1 MKVICRGIVQSQ
13 GNPENEGT
21 TTEMVEATKGNEEMT
36 MEDLAGIT
44 TIKVEMTAGEL
55 LATKPIKMLAVAEA
69 GVRLPSKT
77 VKLKVEAGISPL
89 NQKKMPEEVAGT
101 QPKQLH
107 PRRTTEEAGEPTE
120 TARRTAVEV
129 DGELSAFQI
138 SRFTHQVQVSL
149 NNIFVKL

>member
-21 TTEMVEATKGNEEMT
+21 TTETAEATKGNEGMT
-36 MEDLAGIT
+36 TEDPAGIT

-55 LATKPIKMLAVAEA
+55 LATKPIKMLAAAEA
-69 GVRLPSKT
+69 GVSLPSKT
-77 VKLKVEAGISPL
+77 VKLKVEAGTSPL
-89 NQKKMPEEVAGT
+89 SQKRTLMEAAGT

-107 PRRTTEEAGEPTE
+107 QRKTTVEAGEPTG
-120 TARRTAVEV
+120 TAKRTAAEA
-129 DGELSAFQI
+129 DGEHCSPN